1 MNQEKTPLPF
11 HGSYFETKVTLR
23 IDSYVQGHGL
33 YIGLDEEG
41 GYPLTDL
48 TVNLPGSRLK
58 QGQAYINHEMSED
71 FLCFIEQNHLGTVLP
86 QHGFSGYCSYKAVD
100 FDLDRLAE
108 LAPEEMNAVK
118 KLWNLQAKQ
127 KTTSHEKE
135 R

>member
-1 MNQEKTPLPF
+1 MNQEKALLPF
-11 HGSYFETKVTLR
+11 HGSYFDTDVTLR

-33 YIGLDEEG
+33 YIGLDEEDG
-41 GYPLTDL
+41 SPMADL
-48 TVNLPGSRLK
+48 TVNLPDSQLK

-100 FDLDRLAE
+100 FDLDRL
-108 LAPEEMNAVK
+108 EEFDPDGMSAVR
-118 KLWNLQAKQ
+118 KLWDLQARQ
-127 KTTSHEKE
+127 KATSRENE

>member
-1 MNQEKTPLPF
+1 MNQEKALLPF
-11 HGSYFETKVTLR
+11 HGSYFDTDVTLR

-33 YIGLDEEG
+33 YIGLDEEDG
-41 GYPLTDL
+41 SPLVDL
-48 TVNLPGSRLK
+48 TVNLPDSQLK

-71 FLCFIEQNHLGTVLP
+71 FLRFIEQNHLGTVLP

-108 LAPEEMNAVK
+108 FDPDGMNAVR
-118 KLWNLQAKQ
+118 KLWDLQAKQ
-127 KTTSHEKE
+127 KAASREKE

>member
-1 MNQEKTPLPF
+1 MNQEKTLLPF

-58 QGQAYINHEMSED
+58 QGQAYINPDERRFSLLHRTEP
-71 FLCFIEQNHLGTVLP
+71 LGNRSATARIFWVL
-86 QHGFSGYCSYKAVD
+86 Q
-100 FDLDRLAE
+100 
-108 LAPEEMNAVK
+108 
-118 KLWNLQAKQ
+118 LQG
-127 KTTSHEKE
+127 S
-135 R
+135 

>member
-1 MNQEKTPLPF
+1 MNQEKTLLPF

-58 QGQAYINHEMSED
+58 
-71 FLCFIEQNHLGTVLP
+71 
-86 QHGFSGYCSYKAVD
+86 
-100 FDLDRLAE
+100 
-108 LAPEEMNAVK
+108 
-118 KLWNLQAKQ
+118 
-127 KTTSHEKE
+127 
-135 R
+135 

>member
-1 MNQEKTPLPF
+1 MNQEKTLLPF
-11 HGSYFETKVTLR
+11 HGSYFDTDVTLR

-33 YIGLDEEG
+33 YIGLDEEDG
-41 GYPLTDL
+41 SPFEDL
-48 TVNLPGSRLK
+48 TVNLPDSQLK

-71 FLCFIEQNHLGTVLP
+71 FLHFIEQNHLGTVLS

-108 LAPEEMNAVK
+108 LDPDGMSAVRR
-118 KLWNLQAKQ
+118 LWDLQAKQ
-127 KTTSHEKE
+127 KATSRGNE

>member
-1 MNQEKTPLPF
+1 MNQEKVLLPF
-11 HGSYFETKVTLR
+11 HGNYFDTDVTLR

-33 YIGLDEEG
+33 YIGLDEEDG
-41 GYPLTDL
+41 SLLADL
-48 TVNLPGSRLK
+48 TVNLPDSQLK

-71 FLCFIEQNHLGTVLP
+71 FLRFIEQNHLGTVLP

-108 LAPEEMNAVK
+108 LDPDGMSAVR
-118 KLWNLQAKQ
+118 KLWDLQARQ
-127 KTTSHEKE
+127 KAASREKE

>member
-1 MNQEKTPLPF
+1 MNQEKALLPF
-11 HGSYFETKVTLR
+11 HGSYFDTDVTLR

-33 YIGLDEEG
+33 YIGLDEEDG
-41 GYPLTDL
+41 SPLADL
-48 TVNLPGSRLK
+48 TVNLPDSQLK

-71 FLCFIEQNHLGTVLP
+71 SLRFIEQNHLGTVLP

-108 LAPEEMNAVK
+108 LAPDGMNAVR
-118 KLWNLQAKQ
+118 KLWDLQARQ
-127 KTTSHEKE
+127 KATSRGNE